1 MARLSISLKN
11 FSENCFFFEES
22 DPQEELH
29 ECLPIPTS
37 NRVKAVAE
45 DLQDLKLLGKLIEG
59 DMVATEAKY
68 YSKCFLNLFNRHR
81 KHIRNTTVESNDN
94 QDNFIE
100 GMNKF
105 YIFQT

>member
-1 MARLSISLKN
+1 MARLSISLKK
-11 FSENCFFFEES
+11 FSENFFFFEES
-22 DPQEELH
+22 DPQQELH

-59 DMVATEAKY
+59 DMVATEAKC